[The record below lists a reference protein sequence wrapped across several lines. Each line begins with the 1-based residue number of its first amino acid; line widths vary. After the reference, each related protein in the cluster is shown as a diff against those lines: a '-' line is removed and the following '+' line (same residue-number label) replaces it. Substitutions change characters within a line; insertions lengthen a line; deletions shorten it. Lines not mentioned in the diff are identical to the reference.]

1 MKTCQLATAIFL
13 AFALIACSQRE
24 ESPVRSVAD
33 ERETMNAGTRET
45 LLAEGE
51 NVYRRACAGC
61 HDQGISGAPKLGDH
75 KAWEVRIPTG
85 INILVR
91 NSIDGYEGNLGVM
104 PPRGGDKNLTDA
116 EIEAA
121 VRYMVEL
128 SK

>member
-1 MKTCQLATAIFL
+1 MYAIRSYYVL
-13 AFALIACSQRE
+13 AFALIACGQRE

-51 NVYRRACAGC
+51 NVYRRACAVC
-61 HDQGISGAPKLGDH
+61 HDLGISGAPKLGDR